1 MVKMFQLDLLA
12 RCVPCLNLFMDND
25 SVAMYHIQ
33 VQDGVGGRWTNPC
46 KNVEKGEN
54 REGPA
59 PVVRDPEFQV
69 LKSITSL
76 IRHINS

>member
-33 VQDGVGGRWTNPC
+33 VQDGV
-46 KNVEKGEN
+46 EKGEN